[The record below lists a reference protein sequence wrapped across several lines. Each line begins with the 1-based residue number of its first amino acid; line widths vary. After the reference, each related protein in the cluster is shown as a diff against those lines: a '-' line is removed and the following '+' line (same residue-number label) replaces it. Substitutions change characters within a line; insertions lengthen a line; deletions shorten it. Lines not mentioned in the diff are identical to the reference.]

1 MENNDY
7 YSDADKELE
16 KLGFM
21 KNAERGCIAIYTN
34 SMNENLIIMGTSYH
48 YAKMINEM
56 VDKAI
61 HKKIEEMK
69 GE

>member
-1 MENNDY
+1 MEELKKIAEYRDVVNDGC
-7 YSDADKELE
+7 DKGEVE
-16 KLGFM
+16 
-21 KNAERGCIAIYTN
+21 EDI
-34 SMNENLIIMGTSYH
+34 
-48 YAKMINEM
+48 MINEM